1 MRTHGKNSKHSLDS
15 VLISLILILIGLTCL
30 LPLVHIIALSFSN
43 KNAAISGLVTFFPVD
58 FTLASYEYLLHDTR
72 FLQAFLVSAGRVI
85 LGVTLSITV
94 TILMAFPLS
103 LEKEE
108 FPARNKYM
116 WFIIF
121 AMLFGGSLVPWYFVI
136 KQTHLLNTI
145 WALVI
150 PCAVQPYNVI
160 LLMNF
165 FRNQPKAI
173 KESAAID
180 GAGPW
185 QLFTKICLPLA
196 KPAVAT
202 VTLFAI
208 VWHWNSF
215 FDGML
220 LINTPSKVPLQTYIQ
235 SLVVRPENLS
245 NTDTAQLIQQMSQ
258 RTFNSAKIVVSTI
271 PILIIYPFMQKYFA
285 TGITLGSVKE

>member
-1 MRTHGKNSKHSLDS
+1 MRTHGKNNKHSLDS

-30 LPLVHIIALSFSN
+30 LPLIHIIALSFSN

-58 FTLASYEYLLHDTR
+58 FTMASYEYLLHDAR
-72 FLQAFLVSAGRVI
+72 FLQAFLISVGRVI
-85 LGVTLSITV
+85 LGVTLSIAV

-103 LEKEE
+103 LEREE